1 MEKKYDFVKRE
12 THEDVLISLS
22 KIQNADYIRDIIN
35 ALPYIAAILN
45 KYRQVIFSNEVL
57 LDQLS
62 LSSIDEVIGLR
73 PGELIHCVNSKKEEG
88 GCGASENCKVCG
100 AFLSILDA
108 QVKKQKSQ
116 YECRIKANKNGK
128 EIAYDFLATSTP
140 ITWDNEEFIIFSL
153 TDISS
158 EKRRKAL
165 ERTFFHDIINKA
177 GSLQGFI
184 QLIQSVSDYKE
195 IKEYVNIASD
205 ISQELIDEI
214 LSQRYLVAAENNEF
228 ATTIENVETVSLISS
243 LIREISNQKIS
254 KGIQVIM
261 DEKSISVNLKTDINL
276 LRRVLL
282 NMLKNAVEA
291 SENSDQVTICGSL
304 HGNSFVFKVHNNK
317 FIPKDQQMQIFQ
329 RSFSTKG
336 LDRGI
341 GTYSMKLFTENYLD
355 GKIYFESDKLKGTTF
370 YVELPYYL
378 ETTV

>member
-12 THEDVLISLS
+12 NQNDVLISLS
-22 KIQNADYIRDIIN
+22 KIKNAEYIGDIIN

-45 KYRQVIFSNEVL
+45 KYRQVIFSNEAL
-57 LDQLS
+57 LKELS

-73 PGELIHCVNSKKEEG
+73 HGELIHCVNSKKEEG

-108 QVKKQKSQ
+108 QNKKQKSQ
-116 YECRIKANKNGK
+116 YECRIKADKNGK

-140 ITWDNEEFIIFSL
+140 ITWDNEDFIIFSL

-184 QLIQSVSDYKE
+184 QLIQSVSNYKE
-195 IKEYVNIASD
+195 IKEYVNIASE
-205 ISQELIDEI
+205 ISKELIDEI

-228 ATTIENVETVSLISS
+228 ATTIESVETISIMS
-243 LIREISNQKIS
+243 SSVREIANQKIS
-254 KGIQVIM
+254 KVIQVIM

-291 SENSDQVTICGSL
+291 SEASDTVKIGGYL
-304 HGNSFVFKVHNNK
+304 KGNSYTFKVHNKK
-317 FIPKDQQMQIFQ
+317 FIPKEQQMQIFQ

-336 LDRGI
+336 IDRGI
-341 GTYSMKLFTENYLD
+341 GTYSMKLFTENYLN
-355 GKIYFESDKLKGTTF
+355 GQIYFESDNQNGTTF
-370 YVELPYYL
+370 YIELPYL
-378 ETTV
+378 ETV

>member
-1 MEKKYDFVKRE
+1 MDKRYDFVKRE
-12 THEDVLISLS
+12 NQEDVLISLS
-22 KIQNADYIRDIIN
+22 KIHNADYIRDIIN

-57 LDQLS
+57 LNQLS

-73 PGELIHCVNSKKEEG
+73 PGELIHCVNSNKEEG
-88 GCGASENCKVCG
+88 GCGVSENCKVCG

-108 QVKKQKSQ
+108 QNKKQKSQ
-116 YECRIKANKNGK
+116 YECRIKAIKDGK

-140 ITWDNEEFIIFSL
+140 IIWDNEEFIIFSL

-184 QLIQSVSDYKE
+184 QLIQSVSDFKE
-195 IKEYVNIASD
+195 IKEYVSIASD

-228 ATTIENVETVSLISS
+228 ATTIESVETLSIMSS
-243 LIREISNQKIS
+243 SIREISNQKIS
-254 KGIQVIM
+254 KDIHVIM
-261 DEKSISVNLKTDINL
+261 DEKSVSVNIQTDITL

-291 SENSDQVTICGSL
+291 SEKSDYVTLS
-304 HGNSFVFKVHNNK
+304 GNLNDNKYVFKVHNNN

-336 LDRGI
+336 VDRGI

-355 GKIYFESDKLKGTTF
+355 GRIYFESDINKGTTF
-370 YVELPYYL
+370 FVELPYL
-378 ETTV
+378 ETN

>member
-12 THEDVLISLS
+12 NQNDVLISLS
-22 KIQNADYIRDIIN
+22 KIKNAEYIGDIIN

-45 KYRQVIFSNEVL
+45 KYRQVIFSNEAL
-57 LDQLS
+57 LKELS

-73 PGELIHCVNSKKEEG
+73 HGELIHCVNSKKEEG

-108 QVKKQKSQ
+108 QNKKQKSQ
-116 YECRIKANKNGK
+116 YECRIKADKNGK
-128 EIAYDFLATSTP
+128 EIAYNFLATSTP
-140 ITWDNEEFIIFSL
+140 ITWDNEDFIIFSL

-184 QLIQSVSDYKE
+184 QLIQSVSNYKE
-195 IKEYVNIASD
+195 IKEYVNIASE
-205 ISQELIDEI
+205 ISKELIDEI

-228 ATTIENVETVSLISS
+228 ATTIESVETISIMS
-243 LIREISNQKIS
+243 SSVREIANQKIS
-254 KGIQVIM
+254 KVIQVIM

-291 SENSDQVTICGSL
+291 SEASDTVKIGGYL
-304 HGNSFVFKVHNNK
+304 KGNSYTFKVHNKK
-317 FIPKDQQMQIFQ
+317 FIPKEQQMQIFQ

-336 LDRGI
+336 IDRGI
-341 GTYSMKLFTENYLD
+341 GTYSMKLFTENYLN
-355 GKIYFESDKLKGTTF
+355 GQIYFESDNQNGTTF
-370 YVELPYYL
+370 YIELPYL
-378 ETTV
+378 ETV

>member
-12 THEDVLISLS
+12 NQDDVIISLS
-22 KIQNADYIRDIIN
+22 KIKDADYIRDIIN

-45 KYRQVIFSNEVL
+45 KYRQVIFSNEAL
-57 LDQLS
+57 LKELS

-108 QVKKQKSQ
+108 QNKKQKSQ
-116 YECRIKANKNGK
+116 YECRIKASKNGR

-184 QLIQSVSDYKE
+184 QLIQSVSNFKE

-205 ISQELIDEI
+205 ISKELIDEI
-214 LSQRYLVAAENNEF
+214 MSQRYLVAAENNEF
-228 ATTIENVETVSLISS
+228 ATTIESVETISIMS
-243 LIREISNQKIS
+243 SSVREISNQKIS

-261 DEKSISVNLKTDINL
+261 DDKSISVNLKTDINL

-282 NMLKNAVEA
+282 NMLKNAIEA
-291 SENSDQVTICGSL
+291 SESTETVRISGYLKDNSYI
-304 HGNSFVFKVHNNK
+304 FKVHNSK
-317 FIPKDQQMQIFQ
+317 FIPKEQQMQIFQ

-336 LDRGI
+336 TDRGI
-341 GTYSMKLFTENYLD
+341 GTYSMKLFTENYLN
-355 GKIYFESDKLKGTTF
+355 GKIYFESDLTNGTNF
-370 YVELPYYL
+370 FVELPYL
-378 ETTV
+378 ETV